1 MSTLTDAPVT
11 RDVDTFGEHVFN
23 AANSAL
29 EIMTCYIGDRLGWY
43 RALAEASATP
53 DELAGRTATHPR
65 YTREWLEQQ
74 ATIGWLEVEAEG
86 DTHRYTLPPAAAE
99 VLTDEHSLMYLAP
112 LARML
117 GVFTQIPD
125 LLEAYRTGGGVSWEE
140 FGADARESQADMNR
154 PWFEHQLPE
163 ELTGTEQIDRV
174 LRRPGAKVA
183 EIGFGGGWASIAIA
197 RTYPHVTIDGYDVDE
212 ASVELA
218 RRNAAEAGVG
228 DRVRFHLADADGMD
242 GPVDARR
249 SRSDARFVE
258 PGSAQFDAIFAFE
271 CIHDMP
277 RPVDVLAAARRALR
291 PDGVMVVMDEA
302 TADTFDPPGDEV
314 ERLLYGISMLICLP
328 DGMSHQ
334 PSAGTG
340 TVIRPSTLRR
350 YAQEA
355 GFADIEVLPITDF
368 GFWRFYHLTV

>member
-1 MSTLTDAPVT
+1 MTTITDAPVT

-53 DELAGRTATHPR
+53 DELAERTGTHPR
-65 YTREWLEQQ
+65 YAREWLEQQ
-74 ATIGWLEVEAEG
+74 ATVGWVEAEAEG

-125 LLEAYRTGGGVSWEE
+125 LLQAYRTGGGVSWEA

-154 PWFEHQLPE
+154 PWFEHQLPI
-163 ELTGTEQIDRV
+163 ELRQTEQIDRV
-174 LRRPGAKVA
+174 LSLPDTRVA
-183 EIGFGGGWASIAIA
+183 EIGFGGGWAAIAIA
-197 RTYPHVTIDGYDVDE
+197 RTYPHLTVDGYEVDE
-212 ASVELA
+212 PSVELA
-218 RRNAAEAGVG
+218 RRNAAEAGVA
-228 DRVRFHLADADGMD
+228 DRVRFHLANGNSVDGTY
-242 GPVDARR
+242 
-249 SRSDARFVE
+249 
-258 PGSAQFDAIFAFE
+258 DAIFAFE

-277 RPVDVLAAARRALR
+277 QPIDVLAAARRAVAD
-291 PDGVMVVMDEA
+291 DGIVVVMDEA
-302 TADTFDPPGDEV
+302 TADVFDPPGDEV
-314 ERLLYGISMLICLP
+314 ERLLYGLSMLICLP

-334 PSAGTG
+334 PSVGTG
-340 TVIRPSTLRR
+340 TVIRPSTLRG

-355 GFADIEVLPITDF
+355 GFSDIEVLPITDF
-368 GFWRFYHLTV
+368 GFWRFYQLTI